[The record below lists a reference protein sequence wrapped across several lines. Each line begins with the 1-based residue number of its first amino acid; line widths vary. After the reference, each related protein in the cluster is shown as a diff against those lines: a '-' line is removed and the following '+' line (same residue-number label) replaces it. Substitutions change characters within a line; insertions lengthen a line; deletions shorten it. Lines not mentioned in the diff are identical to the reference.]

1 MGLDC
6 ISVEIFP
13 VREISP
19 ATYIT
24 QGKTEQLRELVEDN
38 EIEIVVFDTF
48 LSPRQQRNLEQ
59 ILSCAVIDREEVIL
73 QIFSDHARTR
83 EARLQTDLAYAL
95 YSLPRLTRAWTHL
108 SRQRGGAKG
117 TRGEGE
123 TQLEVDRRLVRARI
137 NRIEKELAEVR
148 KQRSVQRKNRL
159 DSSKSLIAVVGYTNA
174 GKSSLL
180 NSLCDSDIHVED
192 KLFATLEPVTRNIIL
207 PSGRSVLISDTV
219 GFVQNLPHHL
229 VESFKSTLEEVA
241 FADVLIHVI
250 DASHPDPLT
259 CYETTRQVLHELN
272 ITDTPTINV
281 INKID
286 AVENQFIYQRMRHEL
301 EDVVEISVREHLG
314 YEKLLSRIEAEVFSR
329 SVEMNLL
336 LPYGEGKLLSLL
348 HENAQILSTEYT
360 ENGVA
365 LHVTV
370 PRSLVDSCISYTQ
383 VQP

>member
-6 ISVEIFP
+6 RMLEIFP

-24 QGKTEQLRELVEDN
+24 RGKTEQLRELVEDH
-38 EIEIVVFDTF
+38 EVEIVVFDTF

-159 DSSKSLIAVVGYTNA
+159 DSSKRLIAVVGYTNA

-192 KLFATLEPVTRNIIL
+192 KLFATLEPVTRDIVL

-259 CYETTRQVLHELN
+259 CYETTRQVLHELS

-314 YEKLLSRIEAEVFSR
+314 YEKLLSRIEAEVSSR

-336 LPYGEGKLLSLL
+336 LPYEEGRLLSLL
-348 HENAQILSTEYT
+348 HDTAQILSTEYT